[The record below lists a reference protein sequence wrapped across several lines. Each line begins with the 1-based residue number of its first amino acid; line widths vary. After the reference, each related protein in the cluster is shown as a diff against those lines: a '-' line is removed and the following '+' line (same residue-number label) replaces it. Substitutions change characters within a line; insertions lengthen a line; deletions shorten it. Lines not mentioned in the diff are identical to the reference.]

1 MKFQL
6 KYKILS
12 YLIILIT
19 RGDEMIIVNAKLQV
33 KEEKITEAIKQAET
47 LITASRTHDFVGRNL
62 ISHLL
67 FFQL

>member
-1 MKFQL
+1 
-6 KYKILS
+6 
-12 YLIILIT
+12 
-19 RGDEMIIVNAKLQV
+19 MIIVNAKLQV